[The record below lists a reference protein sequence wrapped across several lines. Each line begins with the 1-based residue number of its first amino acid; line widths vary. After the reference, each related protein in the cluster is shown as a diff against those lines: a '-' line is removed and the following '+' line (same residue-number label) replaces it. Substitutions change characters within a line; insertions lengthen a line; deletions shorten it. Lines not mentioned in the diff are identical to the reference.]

1 MRSPLAI
8 VVVVAAAAL
17 MLPALAAQQPGAG
30 TYFRGLTLVDQDG
43 RRVDLYDDI
52 IKGHVVVIH
61 SFFASCQGSC
71 PIMTGNLA
79 ALQTRFAAQLGR
91 ELRFVSITVDPGND
105 TPQRLREYAG
115 RMKAKGGWL
124 FLTGSQVEV
133 DAALGKLGQYVKS
146 PEAHTNVMIVG
157 NEPTSL
163 WKKVFGLSSAA
174 AIGDVVQSVLD
185 DKAAR

>member
-1 MRSPLAI
+1 
-8 VVVVAAAAL
+8 
-17 MLPALAAQQPGAG
+17 
-30 TYFRGLTLVDQDG
+30 
-43 RRVDLYDDI
+43 
-52 IKGHVVVIH
+52 
-61 SFFASCQGSC
+61 
-71 PIMTGNLA
+71 MTGNLA
-79 ALQTRFAAQLGR
+79 ALQTRFAAQLGH

-105 TPQRLREYAG
+105 TPPKLREYAA

-124 FLTGSQVEV
+124 FLTGSPTEV
-133 DAALGKLGQYVKS
+133 DTALGKLGQYAKS

-157 NEPTSL
+157 NEPTGL